1 MCTDT
6 HALTFEGPGEWD
18 GSVTYAKRF
27 LLQRV
32 IYYVIADYNTQHL
45 VVDSTRHV
53 CMAVVLKTQ
62 GALCTHL
69 SRYHAAEES
78 PEVIAAFK
86 CSACTAFCPTQ
97 KDY

>member
-32 IYYVIADYNTQHL
+32 IYYVIADYNTQHGRGQHQTCL
-45 VVDSTRHV
+45 YGSCPENTRSPLHTDT
-53 CMAVVLKTQ
+53 MQLKRVLK
-62 GALCTHL
+62 
-69 SRYHAAEES
+69 
-78 PEVIAAFK
+78 
-86 CSACTAFCPTQ
+86 
-97 KDY
+97 